1 MLSMGITFRQANSET
16 EPLPTTFS
24 LVARHAK
31 WDDVVQVV
39 ALVVIHSVG
48 RQIGIHNMAL
58 DVEAEAVSAVVAD
71 FAELG
76 LCQASVM

>member
-1 MLSMGITFRQANSET
+1 MNFQNFQGFRNLH
-16 EPLPTTFS
+16 LPARFS
-24 LVARHAK
+24 LIARHAK

-39 ALVVIHSVG
+39 CFAIIHSVG

-76 LCQASVM
+76 L